1 MLAVVAP
8 SAGFLPLPLAWS
20 HSWRR
25 TIPVLL
31 CDAQG
36 AIERPAEHAYG
47 EHADQPEY
55 VIEGEHV
62 GFARSGLAELRHA
75 LRLAQLRVVLV
86 RGKCLALCLQPLQDT
101 RIARYHLLGQMA
113 GVVFLAY
120 HLIGAEQRRSRQ
132 PAQALGHGEQHDEA

>member
-1 MLAVVAP
+1 MLAVAAP

-36 AIERPAEHAYG
+36 AIERPAEHADG
-47 EHADQPEY
+47 KHADQPEY
-55 VIEGEHV
+55 IIEREHV
-62 GFARSGLAELRHA
+62 GFARSSLAELRHA

-86 RGKCLALCLQPLQDT
+86 QGECLALGLQPLQDP
-101 RIARYHLLGQMA
+101 RLARHHLPSQVA
-113 GVVFLAY
+113 GAVV
-120 HLIGAEQRRSRQ
+120 R
-132 PAQALGHGEQHDEA
+132 